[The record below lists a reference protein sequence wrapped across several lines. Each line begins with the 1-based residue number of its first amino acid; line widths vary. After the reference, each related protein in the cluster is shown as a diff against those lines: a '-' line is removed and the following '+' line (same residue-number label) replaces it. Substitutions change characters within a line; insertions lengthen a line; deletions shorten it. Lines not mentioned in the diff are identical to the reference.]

1 LSPCCGCPPWCA
13 YQHGLRQIERH
24 GGGKPGEKS
33 GPVHVPVVAGRCIY
47 VALWCSDERVVVEV
61 HDQGRKARVEEVPFV
76 EVMVAY
82 VDEDRH
88 GEPPTDSRSL
98 PWWQVV
104 GSLVVDEEGGA

>member
-1 LSPCCGCPPWCA
+1 M
-13 YQHGLRQIERH
+13 
-24 GGGKPGEKS
+24 
-33 GPVHVPVVAGRCIY
+33 
-47 VALWCSDERVVVEV
+47 ALWCSDERVVVEV

-104 GSLVVDEEGGA
+104 GSLVVDVLFTGEACGMKRVEREQGCRDPWRSPRMRMCSSS